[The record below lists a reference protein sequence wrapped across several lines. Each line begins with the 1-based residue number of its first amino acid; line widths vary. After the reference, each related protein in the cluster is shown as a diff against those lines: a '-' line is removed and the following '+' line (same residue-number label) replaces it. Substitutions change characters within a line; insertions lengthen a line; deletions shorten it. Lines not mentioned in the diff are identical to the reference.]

1 MDLPLDESH
10 GELGGTPVQAP
21 GGEPAVRVSPLADAT
36 VPLPGFQSTPL
47 DLPPSHGGTPPNENP
62 RPEAPNA
69 AGAPRPLDKT
79 GQLDETGQRGE
90 AAASGE
96 PTAAAAPNALT
107 SGPRDRRQP
116 RMRVRRTLS
125 RHPVTTVPSPP
136 ARSQSPDGS
145 DGDLRAVLR
154 IPEFRRM
161 WIQLSLSSLGDWLG
175 LLATTALITELAS
188 SFSGKAYAIG
198 SLLIVRLLPALV
210 LGPLAGAIADRLDRR
225 MTMVVTDVM
234 RFGLF
239 VSIPIV
245 HTLEWLLI
253 ASFLVE
259 CVSLVWAPAKEAS
272 IPRLVP
278 RNRLA
283 AANTLSLITTYGTA
297 PLAAAIF
304 TLLATVSRG
313 LGPSIHYFEDRSL
326 DLALYFNAAT
336 FLGSA
341 IVIWGLRSIG
351 KAERPEQGPEPGFF
365 ASITEGWKFVGQDR
379 LVRGLVVGILGGF
392 AGAGSVIA
400 LGKLYV
406 EILGGGDSAYGVLFG
421 AVFIGLAGGMA
432 AGPRLLG
439 DYSRTRLFGVCV
451 TGAGITLVI
460 VAIIP
465 NLVIACIL
473 VVLVGAFAGVAWV
486 TGYTL
491 LQAEVA
497 DELRGRTFALVQS
510 LVRVDLLLVLAAAP
524 ALVGL
529 IGFHEVHLWGDIN
542 VRADGVTAVLLG
554 GGLLAVAVGLF
565 SYRQMDDHAGE
576 AVLPELWNAVRGR
589 RPGSRRRLRHAGLF
603 ITIEGDTAAGAEG
616 QLDLLQEWLAASGRE
631 VVVVR
636 EKTGTPIS
644 ASVRELLDAPSTRP
658 HFRTVALLDAA
669 DRAEQVARIIE
680 PALARGAIV
689 LADRYAASSKA
700 FQGADPRLDQDE
712 LAALAQWATHSLLP
726 DVTVL
731 LDLPTERKAPRPTTR
746 PRRASRSDTTTAA
759 ADGTS
764 DTTAPADS
772 GTADAT
778 ATADSG
784 TATADS
790 GTADAT
796 ATADSGT
803 AGDSAAYHQRVREQF
818 RRIAAE
824 DPARHVTVDA
834 TLPAPELHR
843 QIRSVITERIRRT
856 ADAG

>member
-1 MDLPLDESH
+1 MDLPVGESH
-10 GELGGTPVQAP
+10 GKLDQTPRRATRAAP
-21 GGEPAVRVSPLADAT
+21 RESAVAPAVNTDPVGGH
-36 VPLPGFQSTPL
+36 LPSGALPSL
-47 DLPPSHGGTPPNENP
+47 DP
-62 RPEAPNA
+62 PEADPPGA
-69 AGAPRPLDKT
+69 EPPGTVTDPSGGGVDLSGGGVDPSGGGVDPSGGAVGRSGTGPPPGRRAPRP
-79 GQLDETGQRGE
+79 
-90 AAASGE
+90 
-96 PTAAAAPNALT
+96 
-107 SGPRDRRQP
+107 P
-116 RMRVRRTLS
+116 RMRVRRPLS

-136 ARSQSPDGS
+136 PRAHTTGGS

-161 WIQLSLSSLGDWLG
+161 WIQLSLSSLGDWMG
-175 LLATTALITELAS
+175 LLATTALVTQLTE
-188 SFSGKAYAIG
+188 SFSGQAFAIS

-239 VSIPIV
+239 LSIPIV
-245 HTLEWLLI
+245 GTLRWLLI

-272 IPRLVP
+272 IPHLVP

-313 LGPSIHYFEDRSL
+313 LGPSIHFFRDSSL
-326 DLALYFNAAT
+326 DIALYFNAAT

-351 KAERPEQGPEPGFF
+351 RAERPEHSAEPGFF

-392 AGAGSVIA
+392 AGAGCVVA

-421 AVFIGLAGGMA
+421 AVFIGLAAGMG
-432 AGPRLLG
+432 AGPKLLG

-451 TGAGITLVI
+451 TAAGITLVV

-473 VVLVGAFAGVAWV
+473 VVFVGALAGVAWV

-510 LVRVDLLLVLAAAP
+510 LVRVDLLVVLAAAP
-524 ALVGL
+524 ALVGV
-529 IGFHEVHLWGDIN
+529 IGSHQVHLWGDIN
-542 VRADGVTAVLLG
+542 VRADGVTVVLLA

-576 AVLPELWNAVRGR
+576 AVLPELWNALRGR
-589 RPGSRRRLRHAGLF
+589 RPGSARRRRHGGLF
-603 ITIEGDTAAGAEG
+603 ITVEGAAGAG
-616 QLDLLQEWLAASGRE
+616 KTTQLELLRGWLASSGRE
-631 VVVVR
+631 VVPAY
-636 EKTGTPIS
+636 ETDGTS
-644 ASVRELLDAPSTRP
+644 FGAGLRELLDDPANRL
-658 HFRTVALLDAA
+658 HARTELLLDAA
-669 DRAEQVARIIE
+669 DRAEHVARVIE

-689 LADRYAASSKA
+689 LTDRYVDSAIACQALGQRIDS
-700 FQGADPRLDQDE
+700 DE
-712 LAALAQWATHSLLP
+712 LTVLTQWASHSLLP
-726 DVTVL
+726 DVTIL
-731 LDLPTERKAPRPTTR
+731 LDLPPEQALVRGAGDPYLGREGG
-746 PRRASRSDTTTAA
+746 A
-759 ADGTS
+759 ADG
-764 DTTAPADS
+764 DGD
-772 GTADAT
+772 GEAT
-778 ATADSG
+778 AV
-784 TATADS
+784 
-790 GTADAT
+790 
-796 ATADSGT
+796 
-803 AGDSAAYHQRVREQF
+803 AYHRRVREHF
-818 RRIAAE
+818 RRLADE
-824 DPARHVTVDA
+824 DPDRHVILDA
-834 TLPAPELHR
+834 TLPPPELHR
-843 QIRSVITERIRRT
+843 QIRTVI
-856 ADAG
+856 AGRLRPAPAGDGTRG

>member
-1 MDLPLDESH
+1 MDLPVGESR
-10 GELGGTPVQAP
+10 GDLEGTPIQVPA
-21 GGEPAVRVSPLADAT
+21 GGP
-36 VPLPGFQSTPL
+36 
-47 DLPPSHGGTPPNENP
+47 
-62 RPEAPNA
+62 A
-69 AGAPRPLDKT
+69 AGVPVPADREQRHEQAQP
-79 GQLDETGQRGE
+79 QGQRHE
-90 AAASGE
+90 Q
-96 PTAAAAPNALT
+96 
-107 SGPRDRRQP
+107 DRRQEQNSANRDGTGAGARRRAP
-116 RMRVRRTLS
+116 RMRVRRPLS

-136 ARSQSPDGS
+136 PRSRTSDGS
-145 DGDLRAVLR
+145 DSDVRAVLR

-175 LLATTALITELAS
+175 LLATTALVTELTT

-225 MTMVVTDVM
+225 LTMVVTDVL
-234 RFGLF
+234 RFALF
-239 VSIPIV
+239 LSIPIV
-245 HTLEWLLI
+245 GTLEWLLI

-272 IPRLVP
+272 IPHLVP

-304 TLLATVSRG
+304 TLLATVSRA
-313 LGPSIHYFEDRSL
+313 LAPSISFFEDSSL
-326 DLALYFNAAT
+326 DIALYFNAAT

-341 IVIWGLRSIG
+341 VVIWGLRSIG
-351 KAERPEQGPEPGFF
+351 RAERPEPGSEPGFF

-392 AGAGSVIA
+392 AGAGCVVA

-406 EILGGGDSAYGVLFG
+406 ELLGGGDSAYGVLFG
-421 AVFIGLAGGMA
+421 AVFIGLASGMA

-524 ALVGL
+524 GLVGL

-565 SYRQMDDHAGE
+565 SYRQMDDKVGE

-589 RPGSRRRLRHAGLF
+589 RYRPSRRPRHAGLF
-603 ITIEGDTAAGAEG
+603 VTVEGAAGAG
-616 QLDLLQEWLAASGRE
+616 TAAQLELLEEWLAASGRE

-636 EKTGTPIS
+636 EKSGTRLGTGL
-644 ASVRELLDAPSTRP
+644 RELLDDPSTRP
-658 HFRTVALLDAA
+658 SVRTEALLDAA

-689 LADRYAASSKA
+689 LTDRYADSSIA
-700 FQGADPRLDQDE
+700 YQGADQRLDRNE
-712 LAALAQWATHSLLP
+712 LAVLAQWATHSLLP
-726 DVTVL
+726 DVTIL
-731 LDLPTERKAPRPTTR
+731 LDLPP
-746 PRRASRSDTTTAA
+746 DL
-759 ADGTS
+759 
-764 DTTAPADS
+764 APAPDGAGNDTSKDS
-772 GTADAT
+772 GNDNGPA
-778 ATADSG
+778 
-784 TATADS
+784 
-790 GTADAT
+790 
-796 ATADSGT
+796 
-803 AGDSAAYHQRVREQF
+803 SAAYQQRVREQF
-818 RRIAAE
+818 RRLAEE
-824 DPARHVTVDA
+824 DPDRHVTFDG
-834 TLPAPELHR
+834 TLSAQELHR
-843 QIRSVITERIRRT
+843 RIRPLI
-856 ADAG
+856 AGRLVSGTEAAAV